1 MLDLDI
7 EKFWEDDK
15 TAHDENCF
23 SKNSKQ
29 VAMGVLMSDECV
41 FAELGEEGQPWG
53 ITPADRRLDLN
64 KRYNEKALKIVGRKL
79 LSETPPAPADS
90 HLPMLKQIGEIF
102 GGRYIFDGQTVWLEG
117 SLKDEF
123 DLEKKL
129 DEVYI
134 TVNKNA
140 IPNDPEKP
148 FVTSGIRVGTPAVT
162 SRGFKEADMEVIGKL
177 IKMTATE
184 FDTKAD
190 YIREQVTAL
199 VKEHPLYF

>member
-29 VAMGVLMSDECV
+29 VAMGIYMSDECV

-79 LSETPPAPADS
+79 LSEAPPAPADS
-90 HLPMLKQIGEIF
+90 RLPMLKQIGEIF
-102 GGRYIFDGQTVWLEG
+102 GGEKTYTYEFYEDEDGNCSEECTCEG
-117 SLKDEF
+117 
-123 DLEKKL
+123 
-129 DEVYI
+129 
-134 TVNKNA
+134 NKEN
-140 IPNDPEKP
+140 E
-148 FVTSGIRVGTPAVT
+148 
-162 SRGFKEADMEVIGKL
+162 
-177 IKMTATE
+177 
-184 FDTKAD
+184 
-190 YIREQVTAL
+190 EQ
-199 VKEHPLYF
+199 EENGEE